1 MSNDNAITSRFVIR
15 HRFKQRNLIWNL
27 CLSRY
32 DFHNDKGI
40 VWHKLIY
47 NFNTCNKIKNTIL
60 YRDFSTKNALLLLIC
75 AEISI
80 PKTVKHLRFKHDM
93 NFAGLIFCEDAKV
106 PFLLIIMLPKW
117 RHQLIGWKV
126 VSGNTLSYYLYI
138 NISKKIRN
146 LKCNV

>member
-15 HRFKQRNLIWNL
+15 HRFKLRNLIWNL

-40 VWHKLIY
+40 VWHKQIY
-47 NFNTCNKIKNTIL
+47 NLNTYIKIKNTIIDL
-60 YRDFSTKNALLLLIC
+60 FLIY

-80 PKTVKHLRFKHDM
+80 PRTVKHLRFKHDIH
-93 NFAGLIFCEDAKV
+93 FAGPIFCEDAKV
-106 PFLLIIMLPKW
+106 PFLLIIMLPKR
-117 RHQLIGWKV
+117 RHQLMGWKV
-126 VSGNTLSYYLYI
+126 VSGNTLSYYPYI
-138 NISKKIRN
+138 NISKKIKN